1 MDSGSVH
8 QFQCSLFLSV
18 IHFDQIIGPNLLQIY
33 PEIEADREKRISKVL
48 QQLID
53 VGALHDRKEWEF
65 IYSDR
70 YFSSLNLYLTI
81 LNSNA
86 RGGREDFMISLIISP
101 TYSQIVSAMVMDWNS
116 LIELKL
122 NCMDLLTN
130 SIDDLNQ
137 VKQELLFILA
147 TNIQVIK
154 ETILSKLEL
163 MSPGRFSFE

>member
-1 MDSGSVH
+1 MSSGSEH
-8 QFQCSLFLSV
+8 QFECDLFLSV
-18 IHFDQIIGPNLLQIY
+18 IHFHQIIGPNLLQIF
-33 PEIEADREKRISKVL
+33 PEIESNREKRISKVL

-65 IYSDR
+65 VYSDR

-130 SIDDLNQ
+130 SIDDLDK
-137 VKQELLFILA
+137 VKQEMLFILA

-154 ETILSKLEL
+154 ETIQDKLEII
-163 MSPGRFSFE
+163 SPGRFKFV